1 MGGSEELLDP
11 YRVLQVDPTA
21 DQEVVQA
28 AYRALAR
35 RFHPDVAADQDAAAE
50 RMAIINAAFD
60 LIRDPQRRA
69 EYDRE
74 HVARP
79 ASAHDSDGGLGGEGE
94 ADRHGPTYTDG
105 AGPSVYQPG
114 GHTWGAGAS
123 WEGTAG
129 PPPGRPSG
137 SVLSF
142 GRFKGWSLGE
152 IARVDA
158 GYLIWLEE
166 KREGRPYVA
175 EIDEMLHRMGLRK
188 PPPAKEAKKGGWR
201 G

>member
-1 MGGSEELLDP
+1 MADTDEAIDP

-21 DQEVVQA
+21 DHEVIQA

-35 RFHPDVAADQDAAAE
+35 RFHPDVAPDLETARQMAA
-50 RMAIINAAFD
+50 INAAFD
-60 LIRDPQRRA
+60 LIRDADRRA
-69 EYDRE
+69 VYDRE
-74 HVARP
+74 HGHGVASARP
-79 ASAHDSDGGLGGEGE
+79 NGE
-94 ADRHGPTYTDG
+94 AATPTPPAA
-105 AGPSVYQPG
+105 AGSPSDASWTSSRQ
-114 GHTWGAGAS
+114 GAS

-137 SVLSF
+137 SVLDF

-158 GYLIWLEE
+158 GYLMWLDDR
-166 KREGRPYVA
+166 REGARYHA
-175 EIDEMLHRMGLRK
+175 EIDDILHKMSLRR
-188 PPPAKEAKKGGWR
+188 PPPTAERKRGGPFRR

>member
-1 MGGSEELLDP
+1 MAGPEEYIDP

-21 DQEVVQA
+21 DQEVIQA

-35 RFHPDVAADQDAAAE
+35 RFHPDVAEDQDAAAK
-50 RMAIINAAFD
+50 RMAVINSAFD

-74 HVARP
+74 RSGGSGPSAPSWKPGAGAPAGQGAR
-79 ASAHDSDGGLGGEGE
+79 
-94 ADRHGPTYTDG
+94 TDG
-105 AGPSVYQPG
+105 SPTSTTYQPG
-114 GHTWGAGAS
+114 GHSWSSGAS

-137 SVLSF
+137 SVLQF

-152 IARVDA
+152 IARVDM
-158 GYLIWLEE
+158 GYLLWLEE
-166 KREGRPYVA
+166 KREGRPYLA
-175 EIDEMLHRMGLRK
+175 EIDDLLRK
-188 PPPAKEAKKGGWR
+188 AGIRKTPAGGGKR
-201 G
+201 AAPGR

>member
-1 MGGSEELLDP
+1 MADSDDEIDP

-21 DQEVVQA
+21 DHEVIQA

-35 RFHPDVAADQDAAAE
+35 RFHPDVAPDLETAQ
-50 RMAIINAAFD
+50 RMAAINAAFD
-60 LIRDPQRRA
+60 LIRDADRRA
-69 EYDRE
+69 AYDRE
-74 HVARP
+74 HGHAATPSRP
-79 ASAHDSDGGLGGEGE
+79 NGESTAQASSTAGGPPS
-94 ADRHGPTYTDG
+94 AG
-105 AGPSVYQPG
+105 ASWTSTRQ
-114 GHTWGAGAS
+114 GAS

-137 SVLSF
+137 SVLDF

-158 GYLIWLEE
+158 GYLMWLDDR
-166 KREGRPYVA
+166 REGARYHA
-175 EIDEMLHRMGLRK
+175 EIDDLLHKMSLRR
-188 PPPAKEAKKGGWR
+188 PPPTAERKRGGPFRR

>member
-1 MGGSEELLDP
+1 MADSDDEIDP

-21 DQEVVQA
+21 DHEVIQA

-35 RFHPDVAADQDAAAE
+35 RFHPDVAPDLETAQ
-50 RMAIINAAFD
+50 RMAAINAAFD
-60 LIRDPQRRA
+60 LIRDADRRA
-69 EYDRE
+69 AYDRE
-74 HVARP
+74 HGHAATPSRP
-79 ASAHDSDGGLGGEGE
+79 NGEGT
-94 ADRHGPTYTDG
+94 AQAPPTAGGPPSSG
-105 AGPSVYQPG
+105 ASWTSTRQ
-114 GHTWGAGAS
+114 GAS

-137 SVLSF
+137 SVLDF

-158 GYLIWLEE
+158 GYLMWLDDR
-166 KREGRPYVA
+166 REGARYHA
-175 EIDEMLHRMGLRK
+175 EIDDLLHKMSLRR
-188 PPPAKEAKKGGWR
+188 PPPTAERKRGGPFRR

>member
-1 MGGSEELLDP
+1 MADTDDGIDP

-21 DQEVVQA
+21 DHEVIQA

-35 RFHPDVAADQDAAAE
+35 RFHPDVAPDLETAQQMAA
-50 RMAIINAAFD
+50 INAAFD
-60 LIRDPQRRA
+60 LIRDADRRA
-69 EYDRE
+69 VYDRE
-74 HVARP
+74 HGHGAASARP
-79 ASAHDSDGGLGGEGE
+79 HGE
-94 ADRHGPTYTDG
+94 AATPTS
-105 AGPSVYQPG
+105 PSAAASPSDASWTSSRQ
-114 GHTWGAGAS
+114 GAS

-137 SVLSF
+137 SVLDF

-158 GYLIWLEE
+158 GYLMWLDDR
-166 KREGRPYVA
+166 REGARYHA
-175 EIDEMLHRMGLRK
+175 EIDDILHKMSLRR
-188 PPPAKEAKKGGWR
+188 PPPTAERKRGGPFRR